1 MSSNITTHSPENLL
15 LNTYNKD
22 TNLIE
27 TKADV
32 MGDWKE
38 EFTKR
43 IRIECKSRKESFT
56 FYDACQ
62 KDKYHNKRDKVFLS
76 VINFLR
82 NEPLRNND
90 YVKYVSCYI
99 KTGYKLDAKYF
110 RNNLNKL
117 NEYYKKVDEAKA
129 KGETFNPFSKKA
141 YKRYVLFMVL
151 KFSGE
156 YTSELDEP
164 FGVQTVEHR
173 EYNPLTSI
181 PSVLRGELPF
191 ECKEYDIKRAFPS
204 FIDIELNTNHRTNI
218 YDILDKKTFAYLL
231 NSNATNKGADR
242 NKILEKLK
250 CVYGDNSEKVCTL
263 ERFNTKGGAFLD
275 FSKYEK
281 EYIERFVKEN
291 NLVNYVRL
299 HDGVFI
305 LKETECKDTQFGKV
319 EFSIKECIK
328 PVVENE
334 IENFYTI
341 DEEDKVT
348 TSPTMYA
355 RFFIQEKFIRISTP
369 DDKIYLLRDTN
380 NVVDFF
386 NHNTDIVSFL
396 KDNINEWGYS
406 FDAVAD
412 TIARENNSIIKHGFL
427 LIPPIEL
434 KYYSDTKN
442 TFGLPFK
449 NGFFYFDNS
458 IENKELQCKE
468 YTDVKGF
475 FATHEIQSREFKY
488 TDEVGMFEQFLI
500 RASIGRKEAD
510 IQDRKNIVESFKTMF
525 GYLCHNYKDM
535 TKNPCIVLTDM
546 DADDETRNGR
556 RGKTLISKAVQ
567 EVQEAIIKGGK
578 EFDSGYTF
586 VFADLEKKHN
596 VYIIDDVPAGFKY
609 DDLYTNILGDI
620 SAQRKGLKADTI
632 KFKDTP
638 KFIITS
644 NWVVPYDEKNAST
657 NGRFIE
663 YKFTDYYSTTH
674 TPKDEFKQTFFQ
686 DWNADE
692 WNRFYSFVF
701 RCVKLYLQKGVIKT
715 EYNKTGDNYKAKF
728 YNDAIFT
735 EFHRCIN
742 RFVIDNTC
750 IDFTVNDFLREY
762 NDILNPLRFEKMFT
776 MRNTKGYIDA
786 WIKNFNTERHSF
798 YFEYSQTW
806 RKWIK
811 KQHKPS

>member
-1 MSSNITTHSPENLL
+1 MDKENK
-15 LNTYNKD
+15 T
-22 TNLIE
+22 
-27 TKADV
+27 DV
-32 MGDWKE
+32 MSDWKA

-43 IRIECKSRKESFT
+43 VQTESESRKETFT
-56 FYDACQ
+56 FYDACKKEQ
-62 KDKYHNKRDKVFLS
+62 YHNQRDKVFLL
-76 VINFLR
+76 VISFL
-82 NEPLRNND
+82 NSEPLQNND

-99 KTGYKLDAKYF
+99 KTGTKLNAKYF
-110 RNNLNKL
+110 RNNGNKL
-117 NEYYKKVDEAKA
+117 ESYYKKVDEAKA
-129 KGETFNPFSKKA
+129 KGERFNPFSMEA

-156 YTSELDEP
+156 YSSDLDEA
-164 FGVQTVEHR
+164 FGVQTIGHR
-173 EYNPLTSI
+173 EYNPLTNI

-191 ECKEYDIKRAFPS
+191 EVKEYDIKRAFPT
-204 FIDIELNTNHRTNI
+204 FIDIELVKEYRKTI

-231 NSNATNKGADR
+231 NSNVTNEGEDR
-242 NKILEKLK
+242 NKILKELSK
-250 CVYGDNSEKVCTL
+250 VYGNDADKVCTL
-263 ERFNTKGGAFLD
+263 ERFNTKGGAFMD

-281 EYIERFVKEN
+281 EYIERFVTEN

-299 HDGVFI
+299 HDGVFV
-305 LKETECKDTQFGKV
+305 LAETDVNFFVFDWV

-328 PVVENE
+328 PPIENE
-334 IENFYTI
+334 IVNFYTI
-341 DEEDKVT
+341 DQSDKVY

-355 RFFIQEKFIRISTP
+355 EFFIQEKFLRISTP
-369 DDKIYLLRDTN
+369 DDKIFLLRDTN

-386 NHNTDIVSFL
+386 NHNTDTVSFL
-396 KDNINEWGYS
+396 KDNINEFGNS

-412 TIARENNSIIKHGFL
+412 TIARENFSVIKQGFL
-427 LIPPIEL
+427 LIPSIEL
-434 KYYSDTKN
+434 KYYTDTKD

-449 NGFFYFDNS
+449 NGFYCFDMND
-458 IENKELQCKE
+458 KGALKRKE

-475 FATHEIQSREFKY
+475 FAPHEIQSREFKY
-488 TDEVGMFEQFLI
+488 TDEVGMFEKFLI
-500 RASIGRKEAD
+500 RASIGQKEAD

-567 EVQEAIIKGGK
+567 EIQESIIKGGK

-586 VFADLEKKHN
+586 VFADLDKKHN
-596 VYIIDDVPAGFKY
+596 IYIIDDVPAGFKY

-620 SAQRKGLKADTI
+620 SCQRKGLKAELI

-638 KFIITS
+638 KFAITS

-663 YKFTDYYSTTH
+663 YKFTNYYNTNHS
-674 TPKDEFKQTFFQ
+674 PKDEFKCAFFQ

-701 RCVKLYLQKGVIKT
+701 RCAKLFLQKGILKT
-715 EYNKTGDNYKAKF
+715 EYNKAGDNYKAYF
-728 YNDAIFT
+728 SNDAVYN

-742 RFVIDNTC
+742 TFITDNTC
-750 IDFTVNDFLREY
+750 IEFSVTDFLIKY
-762 NDILNPLRFEKMFT
+762 NDIENPLRFEKMFT
-776 MRNTKGYIDA
+776 TKNTKKFIDA
-786 WIKNFNTERHSF
+786 WVGKFNIDKNGFGL
-798 YFEYSQTW
+798 EYTNR

-811 KQHKPS
+811 KY